1 MTEQTIYA
9 VEGEDEVFL
18 TAVANAKATFKFFWR
33 ELSWERRRVVPGLDL
48 AAVKVS
54 FGVDASDP
62 LSPSVENMWVAD
74 VEFDGELLSGVLM
87 SEPQWVKSLA
97 AGDQVSVPF
106 ADLND
111 WIYVS
116 GGRAFGGFTVDALR
130 STMTPVERDEH
141 DAAWGVDFAEA
152 GVIELVPPASGQE
165 PLIVTRGLDTP
176 SDRHALAK
184 LERIEHP
191 MSLNVQDMIEQ
202 GLEDDPELISNYD
215 QSGRMLLH
223 REVLAGNHDFVHA
236 LLRRGADPQ
245 ATDLHGRTSLAL
257 AQLAGWPRIITLLE
271 TGEPAPLFADQ
282 PVSFPAWPIG
292 VGLVVIGLAVLYFIY
307 FRPWMS
313 GYSPINSHFLGSV
326 GFATCVWVVGQGL
339 VLCTGPWYFRLRER
353 TPMWGNARAL
363 DLICTVGGF
372 TIATWAYDQLTR
384 YFLGVH

>member
-1 MTEQTIYA
+1 MTDQTLYA
-9 VEGEDEVFL
+9 VEGESEIFQE
-18 TAVANAKATFKFFWR
+18 AVASAKATFKFFWR

-54 FGVDASDP
+54 FGVNTSDP
-62 LSPSVENMWVAD
+62 LSPSVEHMWVTD
-74 VEFDGELLSGVLM
+74 VDFDGENLSGVLM
-87 SEPQWVKSLA
+87 SEPHWVKSLA

-106 ADLND
+106 VDLND
-111 WIYVS
+111 WIYVL

-130 STMTPVERDEH
+130 STMAPVERDEH
-141 DAAWGVDFAEA
+141 DAAWGIDFAEA
-152 GVIELVPPASGQE
+152 GVIELVPPARGQE
-165 PLIVTRGLDTP
+165 PLMFTRGLDTP

-202 GLEDDPELISNYD
+202 GLEDDPELISDYD
-215 QSGRMLLH
+215 QSGRLLLH
-223 REVLAGNHDFVHA
+223 REVLAGNHDFVYA

-245 ATDLHGRTSLAL
+245 ATDSYGRTSFSL
-257 AQLAGWPRIITLLE
+257 AQLAGWPRVITVLE
-271 TGEPAPLFADQ
+271 TGEPAPQFADQ
-282 PVSFPAWPIG
+282 SVGFPAWPIG
-292 VGLVVIGLAVLYFIY
+292 VGLVVIALSALYFIY
-307 FRPWMS
+307 FRSWLN
-313 GYSPINSHFLGSV
+313 GYSPINSYFLGSV

-372 TIATWAYDQLTR
+372 TIATWAYDLLTR
-384 YFLGVH
+384 YFLGFH